1 MPSLQRRVDDLEI
14 AMNTNTPPPLTS
26 ALAEL
31 RATHTPAEVRTLYDE
46 VRAQAA
52 ETADAERYADLS
64 AQELVDLYFRI
75 SR

>member
-1 MPSLQRRVDDLEI
+1 MPSLRRRL
-14 AMNTNTPPPLTS
+14 AAAAGSLSGAPPLAS
-26 ALAEL
+26 ALAAL
-31 RATHTPAEVRTLYDE
+31 RATRTPAEVRALYDE

-64 AQELVDLYFRI
+64 AQELVDLYVHL